1 METNNETNQIEELA
15 ETTKDIPDYEL
26 GYTAE
31 DVDAA
36 IGKAHRTIAN
46 RVRLTSIFAVTSGL
60 YRAGVTHDL
69 SAYRKPV
76 CVAMVDGDYTADV
89 SVLIAVSK
97 TGVEFTVKTSDTS
110 PETRNIHYIIMEGS

>member
-1 METNNETNQIEELA
+1 MSEINETNEISELS
-15 ETTKDIPDYEL
+15 ETTEEISDYEL

-31 DVDAA
+31 EVDEA
-36 IGKAHRTIAN
+36 IGRAHRMIAGK
-46 RVRLTSIFAVTSGL
+46 VKLMAAFAVTTGL
-60 YRAGVTHDL
+60 YRCNAAHDL
-69 SAYRKPV
+69 SAYKKPV
-76 CVAMVDGDYTADV
+76 CVATVDGDYTADI

>member
-15 ETTKDIPDYEL
+15 ETTEEIPDYEL

-36 IGKAHRTIAN
+36 IGKAHRTIAS

-76 CVAMVDGDYTADV
+76 CVATVDGSYTAEV
-89 SVLIAVSK
+89 SVIVTVSK